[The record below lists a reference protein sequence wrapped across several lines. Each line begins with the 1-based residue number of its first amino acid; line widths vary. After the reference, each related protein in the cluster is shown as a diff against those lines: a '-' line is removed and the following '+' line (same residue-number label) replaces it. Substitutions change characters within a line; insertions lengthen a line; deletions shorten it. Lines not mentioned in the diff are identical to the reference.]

1 MVVLDFKVNEDSHID
16 YVSYEGDKT
25 VNDFIKDFL
34 KDKNLY
40 YTTDRKVYTFKTQGK
55 ILNTEKWLYSPLKEV
70 INSDATI
77 YFIKKQSTHYSK

>member
-25 VNDFIKDFL
+25 VNDF
-34 KDKNLY
+34 
-40 YTTDRKVYTFKTQGK
+40 RKVYTFKTQGK